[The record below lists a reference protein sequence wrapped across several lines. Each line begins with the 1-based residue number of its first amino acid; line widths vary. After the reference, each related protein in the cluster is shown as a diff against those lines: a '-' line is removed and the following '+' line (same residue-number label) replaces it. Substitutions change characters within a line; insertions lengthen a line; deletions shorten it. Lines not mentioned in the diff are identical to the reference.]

1 MQCLGNVLVDDFVHR
16 ALPINLGIQVDEVN
30 AQGGGDE
37 QQVVIGNADRT
48 AFDLGNGA
56 AGGVVPAGKLQ
67 LDGKILLRPAVALA
81 QFDHLPTDQI
91 QLSRVQLVEIF
102 SQKSGL
108 VV

>member
-1 MQCLGNVLVDDFVHR
+1 
-16 ALPINLGIQVDEVN
+16 
-30 AQGGGDE
+30 
-37 QQVVIGNADRT
+37 
-48 AFDLGNGA
+48 
-56 AGGVVPAGKLQ
+56 VPAGKLQ

>member
-1 MQCLGNVLVDDFVHR
+1 VQFLWNMLVDGFIHWAIPV
-16 ALPINLGIQVDEVN
+16 NGGIQVDEMD
-30 AQGGGDE
+30 AQCSGDE
-37 QQVVIGNADRT
+37 QQVVIGNADGA

-56 AGGVVPAGKLQ
+56 TGGVVPAGELQ

-102 SQKSGL
+102 SQKSGF